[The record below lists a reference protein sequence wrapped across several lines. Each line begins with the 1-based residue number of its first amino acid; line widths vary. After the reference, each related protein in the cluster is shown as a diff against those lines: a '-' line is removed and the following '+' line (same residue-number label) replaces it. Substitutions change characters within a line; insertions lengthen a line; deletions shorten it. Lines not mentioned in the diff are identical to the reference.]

1 MILQNYIAL
10 FCVLLSLEKINGKL
24 TAVHQLE
31 NKKSVD
37 FVFNLATSKPSSQAN
52 GNTIRPLNVNTF
64 PILAN
69 MGISYTLFEL
79 SPCGINLPHIH
90 PRATELLYV

>member
-1 MILQNYIAL
+1 MIFQIFFVTICSLSKTIYGKQNGVEMLADL
-10 FCVLLSLEKINGKL
+10 VSE
-24 TAVHQLE
+24 
-31 NKKSVD
+31 D
-37 FVFNLATSKPSSQAN
+37 FIYDLAKDKPSFQAN

-64 PILAN
+64 PVLAN

-79 SPCGINLPHIH
+79 EPCGINLPHIH